1 MSFVSQSV
9 ITGFVNALAIL
20 IFHGYQLPELTNV
33 GTEVYV
39 LTALGAWN
47 YLFISLCSQNWKSNS
62 IPTSCII
69 TLTVITQ
76 YFGINIRTVGDMGTR
91 PSTLPVFHLPNIP
104 FTLETLFIILPYS
117 AAMAIVGLLES
128 LMTATIV
135 DELTDTTSNSN
146 KECKGQG
153 IANIVVGLFGGMAG
167 CAMIGQSIINV
178 KSGGRNR
185 LSTLIAGGLIVMVV
199 FLSQYLKIIPM
210 AALVAVMIMVS
221 IGTFNWGS
229 IKNLKDY
236 PLTTNIVMITT
247 VAVVVITHNLAF
259 GVFAGVLLAS
269 LFFANKM
276 SNSMNISSEVIDD
289 ERKYK
294 VTGQVFFNSSEQF
307 LKNFDFKEN
316 VSKVSIDFSNA
327 QFWDVSAVT
336 ALDKVVIKFKQN
348 KIDVN
353 IIGLNQESQ
362 SIIDKF
368 GISNDPNK
376 SEQLLSAH

>member
-1 MSFVSQSV
+1 M
-9 ITGFVNALAIL
+9 
-20 IFHGYQLPELTNV
+20 

-39 LTALGAWN
+39 LTALGLGII
-47 YLFISLCSQNWKSNS
+47 YLFPYVPKIGKV
-62 IPTSCII
+62 IPSPLVCII

-76 YFGINIRTVGDMGTR
+76 YFGINIRTVGDMGTL

-185 LSTLIAGGLIVMVV
+185 LSTLIAGGFLIVMVV

-210 AALVAVMIMVS
+210 AALVAIMIMVS

-276 SNSMNISSEVIDD
+276 SNSMNISSEIIDD